1 MDLMD
6 LPMETQ
12 KTTAAGPSQTYIL
25 CGIAGTTYAVHSY
38 KVRHLEMVE
47 DITAV
52 PNAPPSVD
60 GVVFSRGQVVP
71 VINLR
76 VRFGFERAPR
86 DLRTRLLVVEVGGR
100 LVGLMV
106 DEARDFVAIPDAA
119 IHPPGQGIGGLSS
132 NYLEGVSTIGDRI
145 VLILNINDMV
155 EAVPTAA
162 A

>member
-1 MDLMD
+1 
-6 LPMETQ
+6 METTE
-12 KTTAAGPSQTYIL
+12 TTAAGPSQTYIL
-25 CGIAGTTYAVHSY
+25 CRIAGTTYAVHSH

-47 DITAV
+47 DITPV

-76 VRFGFERAPR
+76 VRFGFERAQR
-86 DLRTRLLVVEVGGR
+86 DLRTRLLVVELGGR

-106 DEARDFVAIPDAA
+106 DEARDFVAIADAA
-119 IHPPGQGIGGLSS
+119 IHPPGHGIGGLSG
-132 NYLEGVSTIGDRI
+132 NYLEGVSTIGQRI
-145 VLILNINDMV
+145 VLILNITDMV